1 MIKLS
6 IIIPAY
12 NEEKRIRNTLEKYC
26 EFFRELKNKGVL
38 DFEILVVLN
47 ACKDNTINIVKECQ
61 KKFAEI
67 KFLEFERGGKGFA
80 IIEGF
85 KDSLKD
91 DFDFIGF
98 VDADEATSPKSFY
111 DLVKKI
117 PFYDGVIASRWRKDS
132 YIKTKQTLLRK
143 ITSQGF
149 NFLTRS
155 ILFLPYSDTQCGAK
169 IFNRKALESVVGGLG
184 ITKWAFDIDLLCRLK
199 SRKFK
204 IIEIPTVWEDKKE
217 SKLNLTRVPFQMFAS
232 IIRLR
237 LIYSPFSFIV
247 KLYDKLPKK
256 TIN

>member
-1 MIKLS
+1 MRFS

-12 NEEKRIRNTLEKYC
+12 NEEKRIGETLESYC
-26 EFFRELKNKGVL
+26 EFFDKKIDYQL
-38 DFEILVVLN
+38 LVVIN
-47 ACKDNTINIVKECQ
+47 GTSDNTEGVVKQYQ
-61 KKFAEI
+61 KKYRQIEYLNF
-67 KFLEFERGGKGFA
+67 KQGGKGFA

-85 KDSLKD
+85 KESLRN

-98 VDADEATSPKSFY
+98 VDADMATPPESFY
-111 DLVKKI
+111 DLIKKI
-117 PFYDGVIASRWRKDS
+117 PFYDGVIASRWREDS

-155 ILFLPYSDTQCGAK
+155 ILFLPYNDTQCGAK
-169 IFNRKALESVVGGLG
+169 LFKRKALESVVDGLG

-204 IIEIPTVWEDKKE
+204 VIEIPTVWEDKKE
-217 SKLNLTRVPFQMFAS
+217 SKLNLTKVPFQMFAS

-256 TIN
+256 SSN

>member
-1 MIKLS
+1 MRYS

-12 NEEKRIRNTLEKYC
+12 NEEKRIGPTLEDYC
-26 EFFRELKNKGVL
+26 EFFYGKI
-38 DFEILVVLN
+38 DYQILVVIN
-47 ACKDNTINIVKECQ
+47 GTSDNTEGVVKQYQ
-61 KKFAEI
+61 KKYAQI
-67 KFLEFERGGKGFA
+67 KYLNFERGGKGFA

-85 KDSLKD
+85 KDSLKN
-91 DFDFIGF
+91 DFDFIGYA
-98 VDADEATSPKSFY
+98 DADGATPPESFY

-199 SRKFK
+199 SRKFRV
-204 IIEIPTVWEDKKE
+204 IEIPTIWEDKKE
-217 SKLNLTRVPFQMFAS
+217 SKLNLTKVPFQMFAS

-247 KLYDKLPKK
+247 KIYDKLPKRSS
-256 TIN
+256 N